1 MAIVGTILNA
11 CWIAIVAIPSSTVL
25 YFAVCR
31 LHINGSSYGLLLLEV
46 FALTLPISL
55 TFATDAARNERLSW
69 DERVHWALGLVV
81 ASPIAIPRYW
91 WRFLREPKRTR

>member
-1 MAIVGTILNA
+1 MAILGTILNA
-11 CWIAIVAIPSSTVL
+11 CWIASVAIPSSGFL
-25 YFAVCR
+25 NFAICR
-31 LHINGSSYGLLLLEV
+31 LHIRVSSYGQLLLEV

-69 DERVHWALGLVV
+69 DERVHWAIGLVV
-81 ASPIAIPRYW
+81 ASPVAIPPYW